1 MNHIPIPTAAA
12 AGATPTVGSSTLSQG
27 HPRWNGKYHNPPSSE
42 VYYILRLGYHFFK
55 MGNHILRW
63 VIYWA
68 IIFII
73 FYDGK
78 PYFFPVK
85 HLWGIAK
92 WCQMDHQETWRCF
105 WGSLVL
111 APRSYREL
119 TKSYQSFPTFLHVFT
134 VINPGFCTKQNT
146 SWSSWCFQII
156 WFKLPDSNISNAPLC
171 ITFAA
176 EQEQGSH
183 HVLQGWPLLLRD
195 LWSRWILAA
204 SMSQNMSIR
213 DVRWCSAINGS

>member
-1 MNHIPIPTAAA
+1 M
-12 AGATPTVGSSTLSQG
+12 
-27 HPRWNGKYHNPPSSE
+27 K
-42 VYYILRLGYHFFK
+42 
-55 MGNHILRW
+55 HILFTFSFSNYTFFCSSCKTKWIISQSQQPLRQAQRLPLDLQLFRK
-63 VIYWA
+63 A
-68 IIFII
+68 ILDEMGSITTLQVRRFII
-73 FYDGK
+73 FYDWVIIFLKWETIFYDGL
-78 PYFFPVK
+78 YIGLSSILFFTMGNHIFFAVK

-176 EQEQGSH
+176 EQEQRSH
-183 HVLQGWPLLLRD
+183 QVL
-195 LWSRWILAA
+195 
-204 SMSQNMSIR
+204 
-213 DVRWCSAINGS
+213 

>member
-1 MNHIPIPTAAA
+1 MKHILFTFSFSNYTLFFAVPVKQNESYPNPNSRCGRRNAYRWIFNSFARP
-12 AGATPTVGSSTLSQG
+12 SS
-27 HPRWNGKYHNPPSSE
+27 NPPSSE

-111 APRSYREL
+111 TPRSYQEL

-156 WFKLPDSNISNAPLC
+156 WFKLPDSNISNAPS
-171 ITFAA
+171 A
-176 EQEQGSH
+176 S
-183 HVLQGWPLLLRD
+183 PLPQNKSRD
-195 LWSRWILAA
+195 RI
-204 SMSQNMSIR
+204 MSSKGDHCYFEIFGP
-213 DVRWCSAINGS
+213 DGY